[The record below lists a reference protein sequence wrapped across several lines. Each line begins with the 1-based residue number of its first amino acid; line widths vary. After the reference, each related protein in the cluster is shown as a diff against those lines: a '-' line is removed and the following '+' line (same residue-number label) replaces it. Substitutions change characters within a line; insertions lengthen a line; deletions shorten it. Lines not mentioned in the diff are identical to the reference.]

1 MIDIENASSQKWAV
15 NGTCSSMGPAGTL
28 ASCKIQSISVGGVD
42 VSDAVAKN
50 MGGMISISRQPAGQT
65 QQFFTSAT
73 SNQVVVVFQS
83 GAFTAPATA
92 GSNYTAAV
100 YYNGGSAPSITGAPV
115 TVAAVN
121 QTVTFDANGGTGSI
135 AQQTASAQTNL
146 TPNNGQITRSG
157 YSFGGWA
164 SSAGSSTVAF
174 ADGAPYPFTSSTTL
188 YAIWNANGGGGG
200 SSSSS
205 AATLTLD
212 LAVGQPVAGAPVNLN
227 VTGMQANAAW
237 DATVRSTPQ
246 SIGSG
251 NVNSSGALTQTVN
264 LPSNLEAGWH
274 SITFTS
280 TDASGNPFTSVSY
293 FQVSASGTLLATSST
308 LASTGADTA
317 VPFGT
322 AAALLLVG
330 AALMIMRRRREV

>member
-1 MIDIENASSQKWAV
+1 MASTTLANCGIAGVKV
-15 NGTCSSMGPAGTL
+15 NNVSVTPAGASKMGSMIKFNLPSTL
-28 ASCKIQSISVGGVD
+28 PASNNSIE
-42 VSDAVAKN
+42 VSFA
-50 MGGMISISRQPAGQT
+50 
-65 QQFFTSAT
+65 
-73 SNQVVVVFQS
+73 S
-83 GAFTAPATA
+83 GAFTVGAA
-92 GSNYTAAV
+92 GSYQVQLLDGLSGDSASAAV
-100 YYNGGSAPSITGAPV
+100 TS
-115 TVAAVN
+115 VAAP
-121 QTVTFDANGGTGSI
+121 TSYSVTFDANGGTGSI
-135 AQQTASAQTNL
+135 AQQTASTQTNL

-164 SSAGSSTVAF
+164 SSVGSSTVAY

-200 SSSSS
+200 SSGSS

-212 LAVGQPVAGAPVNLN
+212 LAVGQPVAGAPVSLN